1 MKEQQQAKDLNV
13 DENEYA
19 RFEADVYSGAIK
31 EDDIRLQASKSFQR
45 DAIQQGYDNVAD
57 YLQKEGRCLTCSRI
71 LLN

>member
-31 EDDIRLQASKSFQR
+31 EDDIRLQASTTTSVQAKIRHDEYFSVR
-45 DAIQQGYDNVAD
+45 
-57 YLQKEGRCLTCSRI
+57 YLRPATTTVP
-71 LLN
+71 